1 MYCVLE
7 KQLFVSHQKV
17 AHIVVAYLFLGGAF
31 EYIAFSKVGAAKNV
45 GFIRLNRPKALNA
58 LCAGLIMEV
67 SQAMNLCEAD
77 DVIKAVVLTGDDN
90 AFAAGADIKGM
101 VGQQYS
107 QVYRTNFLSDWD
119 RVALSR
125 KPIIAAVCGYALG
138 GGCELAMMCDIIYA
152 STIPGAGG
160 TQRLI
165 RAIGKSRAM
174 ELILTGDTFSAEEAA
189 AAGLVS
195 RIFPT
200 ADVVPK
206 AIELGEKIGKYSSL
220 ATQAAKEAVNA
231 AFNMTLNEGLRFE
244 KRLFHASFATN
255 DFKEGIKAFVE
266 KRDPKFT
273 DT

>member
-1 MYCVLE
+1 M
-7 KQLFVSHQKV
+7 
-17 AHIVVAYLFLGGAF
+17 G
-31 EYIAFSKVGAAKNV
+31 
-45 GFIRLNRPKALNA
+45 
-58 LCAGLIMEV
+58 EV
-67 SQAMNLCEAD
+67 SMAINLCEAD
-77 DVIKAVVLTGDDN
+77 DSIKTVVLTGNDN
-90 AFAAGADIKGM
+90 AFAAGADIKEMMGR
-101 VGQQYS
+101 QYS
-107 QVYRTNFLSDWD
+107 QIYRTNFLSDWD

-152 STIPGAGG
+152 SSTAKFGQPEIKLGTIPGAGG

-174 ELILTGDTFSAEEAA
+174 ELVLTGDTFSAEEAA

-195 RIFPT
+195 RVFPT

-231 AFNMTLNEGLRFE
+231 SFNMTLNEGLRFE

-255 DFKEGIKAFVE
+255 DFKEGIKAFAE
-266 KRDPKFT
+266 KREANFT